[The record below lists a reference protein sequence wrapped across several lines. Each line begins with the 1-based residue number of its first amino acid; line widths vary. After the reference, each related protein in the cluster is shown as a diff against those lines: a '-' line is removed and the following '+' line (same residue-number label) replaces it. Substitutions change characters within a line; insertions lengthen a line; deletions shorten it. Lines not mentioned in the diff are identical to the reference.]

1 MGERNKTSAA
11 SHFENSTR
19 ARHAEAMS
27 NVLVRLARPEEAAA
41 LTALCIRSKAHWG
54 YDSEFMRQSAI
65 ALTITPSM
73 IEEGRVLVAEDRHAD
88 VIGVAAIEK
97 MGSEGKFDLARL
109 FVRPFA
115 LRAGIGRTLFEAAV
129 RLVEIEGGTCLSIL
143 SDPFAEAFYTRL
155 GAARVGEA
163 PSDAVQGRL
172 LPLLEYVI
180 QNRRTGRD

>member
-73 IEEGRVLVAEDRHAD
+73 IEEGRVLVAEESACRRDR
-88 VIGVAAIEK
+88 
-97 MGSEGKFDLARL
+97 
-109 FVRPFA
+109 
-115 LRAGIGRTLFEAAV
+115 
-129 RLVEIEGGTCLSIL
+129 
-143 SDPFAEAFYTRL
+143 
-155 GAARVGEA
+155 
-163 PSDAVQGRL
+163 
-172 LPLLEYVI
+172 
-180 QNRRTGRD
+180 RRGHREDGQ

>member
-1 MGERNKTSAA
+1 
-11 SHFENSTR
+11 
-19 ARHAEAMS
+19 MS

-54 YDSEFMRQSAI
+54 YDSEFMRQSGI

-88 VIGVAAIEK
+88 LIGVAAIEK
-97 MGSEGKFDLARL
+97 MEGEGKFDLARL

-143 SDPFAEAFYTRL
+143 SDPFAEAFYIRL
-155 GAARVGEA
+155 GAVPIAEA

-172 LPLLEYVI
+172 LPLLKYVI
-180 QNRRTGRD
+180 PNRRTDWD

>member
-1 MGERNKTSAA
+1 MLS
-11 SHFENSTR
+11 SQI
-19 ARHAEAMS
+19 MS
-27 NVLVRLARPEEAAA
+27 LRDIL
-41 LTALCIRSKAHWG
+41 
-54 YDSEFMRQSAI
+54 
-65 ALTITPSM
+65 
-73 IEEGRVLVAEDRHAD
+73 
-88 VIGVAAIEK
+88 IGK
-97 MGSEGKFDLARL
+97 RG
-109 FVRPFA
+109 PPP
-115 LRAGIGRTLFEAAV
+115 AV

>member
-1 MGERNKTSAA
+1 
-11 SHFENSTR
+11 
-19 ARHAEAMS
+19 
-27 NVLVRLARPEEAAA
+27 
-41 LTALCIRSKAHWG
+41 
-54 YDSEFMRQSAI
+54 
-65 ALTITPSM
+65 
-73 IEEGRVLVAEDRHAD
+73 

-143 SDPFAEAFYTRL
+143 SDPLAEAFYTRL

-163 PSDAVQGRL
+163 PSDAVHGRL

-180 QNRRTGRD
+180 QNRRSGWD